1 MAGQDYLANER
12 SFEGPASVQEERA
25 SVDNELRSL
34 FALIDDPDRHVA
46 EAVEE
51 RLRTRISASS
61 NAAGIMS
68 GTSVLTALLEFA
80 RTAHGLAR
88 ERAMKIGLE
97 FHIGQLAEEF
107 DTLDKQLAADDP
119 NALED
124 GVFLI
129 ARYSNPT
136 LDVDYYKSFLD
147 DYAGV
152 LRNRVAKRPSPLEVL
167 NECNYLFFEEFK
179 YRGNQTKFMDPENS
193 YIHRVI
199 ERKSGIPISLAVLYL
214 LVVETRLKLPFS
226 GASAPGHFLI
236 RYDGL
241 SSGTLGANP
250 EPLFVDAF
258 NGGVILRERDI
269 KRYLDT
275 SGLPFNRAFLDPAT
289 PRSILLRMIR
299 NLIIVFNEQ
308 GDHVGRAAFE
318 RFMRILA
325 PDSPEGIAFL
335 RGLEGS

>member
-1 MAGQDYLANER
+1 MTAHDLTHPELISTAP
-12 SFEGPASVQEERA
+12 SAIDS
-25 SVDNELRSL
+25 ELRSL
-34 FALIDDPDRHVA
+34 FTLIDDPDRRVA

-51 RLRTRISASS
+51 RLRSRGASV
-61 NAAGIMS
+61 MEP
-68 GTSVLTALLEFA
+68 LFDFA
-80 RTAHGLAR
+80 RTSSGLAR
-88 ERAMKIGLE
+88 ERALELARE
-97 FHIGQLAEEF
+97 FHVGALAEEF

-129 ARYSNPT
+129 ARYGKPSI
-136 LDVDYYKSFLD
+136 DIDYYKSFLD
-147 DYAGV
+147 DYAAV
-152 LRNRVAKRPSPLEVL
+152 LRNRIAKRSSPLEVL

-214 LVVETRLKLPFS
+214 LVVDTRLKLPFS

-241 SSGTLGANP
+241 STHGSA

-299 NLIIVFNEQ
+299 NLIIVFNEH
-308 GDHVGRAAFE
+308 GDAVGRAAFE

-325 PDSPEGIAFL
+325 PDSPEGVAFL
-335 RGLEGS
+335 RGLES

>member
-1 MAGQDYLANER
+1 MGTRDLTHLDLV
-12 SFEGPASVQEERA
+12 STSSPT
-25 SVDNELRSL
+25 VDTELRSL
-34 FALIDDPDRHVA
+34 LTLIDDPDRRVA

-51 RLRTRISASS
+51 RLRTRGASV
-61 NAAGIMS
+61 MEP
-68 GTSVLTALLEFA
+68 LFDFA
-80 RTAHGLAR
+80 RTATGLAR
-88 ERAMKIGLE
+88 ERALE
-97 FHIGQLAEEF
+97 LARDFHVTALADEF

-129 ARYSNPT
+129 ARYGKPSI
-136 LDVDYYKSFLD
+136 DIDYYKSFLD
-147 DYAGV
+147 DYAAV
-152 LRNRVAKRPSPLEVL
+152 LRSRIAKRSESPLEIL
-167 NECNYLFFEEFK
+167 NECNYLFFEEYK

-214 LVVETRLKLPFS
+214 LVAETRLKLPFS

-241 SSGTLGANP
+241 STHSAS

-299 NLIIVFNEQ
+299 NLIIVFNEH
-308 GDHVGRAAFE
+308 GDTVGRAAFE

-325 PDSPEGIAFL
+325 PDSPEGVAFL
-335 RGLEGS
+335 RGLES

>member
-1 MAGQDYLANER
+1 MSALELSANKDLL
-12 SFEGPASVQEERA
+12 SAAAPSAIDS
-25 SVDNELRSL
+25 ELRSL
-34 FALIDDPDRHVA
+34 FSLIDDPDSRVA

-51 RLRTRISASS
+51 RLRTRGASIMMPLFAFANASS
-61 NAAGIMS
+61 
-68 GTSVLTALLEFA
+68 
-80 RTAHGLAR
+80 GLAR
-88 ERAMKIGLE
+88 ERAVRIGRELNVE
-97 FHIGQLAEEF
+97 ILAEEY
-107 DTLDKQLAADDP
+107 DTLEKQLAADDP

-129 ARYSNPT
+129 ARYSNPA
-136 LDVDYYKSFLD
+136 LDVEYYKSFLD

-152 LRNRVAKRPSPLEVL
+152 LRNRIAKRSSALEVL

-179 YRGNQTKFMDPENS
+179 YHGNQTKFMDPENS

-214 LVVETRLKLPFS
+214 LVVDTRLKLPFS

-241 SSGTLGANP
+241 GSRTAT

-275 SGLPFNRAFLDPAT
+275 SGLPFNHTFLDPAS

-299 NLIIVFNEQ
+299 NLIIVFNEN
-308 GDHVGRAAFE
+308 GDVAGRAAFE

-335 RGLEGS
+335 RGLDS

>member
-1 MAGQDYLANER
+1 LPETPVVLD
-12 SFEGPASVQEERA
+12 S
-25 SVDNELRSL
+25 ELRSL
-34 FALIDDPDRHVA
+34 LALIDDTDYRVA

-51 RLRTRISASS
+51 RLRTRMADRV
-61 NAAGIMS
+61 NGH
-68 GTSVLTALLEFA
+68 SVLAPLLEFA
-80 RTAHGLAR
+80 KTAQGIAH
-88 ERAMKIGLE
+88 ERATKIALE
-97 FHIGQLAEEF
+97 FHVDLLAEEF
-107 DTLDKQLAADDP
+107 DTLDKQLSADDP

-129 ARYSNPT
+129 ARYGNPT
-136 LDVDYYKSFLD
+136 LDVEYYKSFLD

-152 LRNRVAKRPSPLEVL
+152 LRNRVAKRSSPLEVL
-167 NECNYLFFEEFK
+167 NECNYLFFDEFK

-241 SSGTLGANP
+241 NRHTNA

-275 SGLPFNRAFLDPAT
+275 SGLPFNRAFLEPAT

-308 GDHVGRAAFE
+308 GDTTGRAAFE
-318 RFMRILA
+318 RFMRLLA

>member
-1 MAGQDYLANER
+1 MSARDLSISPEVLSTTPSAID
-12 SFEGPASVQEERA
+12 S
-25 SVDNELRSL
+25 ELRSL
-34 FALIDDPDRHVA
+34 FTLIDDPDQRVA

-51 RLRTRISASS
+51 RLRTRGKSVMMPLFDFA
-61 NAAGIMS
+61 N
-68 GTSVLTALLEFA
+68 TST
-80 RTAHGLAR
+80 GLAR
-88 ERAMKIGLE
+88 ERAFAIATE
-97 FHIGQLAEEF
+97 FHVDLLAEEF

-129 ARYSNPT
+129 ARYSNPL

-152 LRNRVAKRPSPLEVL
+152 LRNRVAKRSSALEVL

-199 ERKSGIPISLAVLYL
+199 ERKNGIPISLAVLYL
-214 LVVETRLKLPFS
+214 LVVDTRLKLPFS

-241 SSGTLGANP
+241 SSHSVS

-299 NLIIVFNEQ
+299 NLIIVFNEH
-308 GDHVGRAAFE
+308 GNVSGRAAFE

-335 RGLEGS
+335 RGLES